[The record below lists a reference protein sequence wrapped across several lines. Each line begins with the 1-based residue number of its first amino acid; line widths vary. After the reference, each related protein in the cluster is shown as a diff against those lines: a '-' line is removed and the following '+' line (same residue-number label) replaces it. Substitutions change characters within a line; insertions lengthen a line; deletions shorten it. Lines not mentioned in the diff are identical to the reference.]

1 MTEEWLKCQTQ
12 KMIVELN
19 RYIFGSLTMTNTKY
33 HVCLIQ
39 RASHEIFIQLQ
50 HSDVDDMY
58 NNI

>member
-19 RYIFGSLTMTNTKY
+19 RYIWLSDNDIHKKTY
-33 HVCLIQ
+33 VCLIQ
-39 RASHEIFIQLQ
+39 RASHEIFMQLQ